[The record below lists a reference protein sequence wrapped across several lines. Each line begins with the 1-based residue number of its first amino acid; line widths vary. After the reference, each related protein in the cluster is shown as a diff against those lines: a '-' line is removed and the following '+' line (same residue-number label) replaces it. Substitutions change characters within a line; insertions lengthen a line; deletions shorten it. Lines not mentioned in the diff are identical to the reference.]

1 MNYEANLYDVIKMSV
16 NFKVL
21 KVHDLIRIIRNTY
34 DCLESLINH
43 KITIYDK
50 VCITTE
56 FLKSFFSII
65 VVISE
70 ACYIKF
76 VTS

>member
-1 MNYEANLYDVIKMSV
+1 MNCEANLYDVIKMSV

-21 KVHDLIRIIRNTY
+21 KVHDLIRIICNTY
-34 DCLESLINH
+34 DCLKSLISH

-56 FLKSFFSII
+56 FLKSLIYAPNCLPLFFDH
-65 VVISE
+65 
-70 ACYIKF
+70 CYNF
-76 VTS
+76 